1 MRKNLPITNNEV
13 LVEPADRLV
22 TRTDLK
28 GRIVYANAAF
38 IRISGFSEDEL
49 IGRAHNIIRHPDV
62 PSAVF
67 ADLWATLQA
76 GRPWSGI
83 LKNRCKN
90 GDFYWVQ
97 ADVAPIHESGVL
109 VGYMSVRRQAARE
122 RIEETEL
129 AFASINT
136 GEGRFVVRQGT
147 IRPPRPWYIR
157 YNPLRKLSLRKRL
170 LLAAAAI
177 GFYGVFLLLLH
188 ETGASSSVVIAA
200 IALFSLIALIAAWW
214 LANDLGNRLERAALL
229 FRQMASGHFDES
241 IPIDRNDEVGT
252 ILLGMKIAQ
261 IRLGYEID
269 ANSDPLTGLPN
280 RRAFDAVLE
289 HALHDT
295 AATTAVLLMLDL
307 DHFKQYNDSF
317 GHQAGDDVLRKVGT
331 LLRSVLRSKDFAARY
346 GGEEFVV
353 LLHDA
358 DQARA
363 MQVGERILAVFR
375 DTDWEHWQV
384 TASMGI
390 AVAQSDELAEQ
401 LVRRADQALYKS
413 KANGRNRYTLAD
425 AVADT
430 NPEINP

>member
-1 MRKNLPITNNEV
+1 MRKNLPITDKEV
-13 LVEPADRLV
+13 QVGPGEQLV

-38 IRISGFSEDEL
+38 IRVSGFSEEEL
-49 IGRAHNIIRHPDV
+49 VGQAHNIIRHPDV

-76 GRPWSGI
+76 GRPWSGM

-97 ADVAPIHESGVL
+97 ADVAPIHENGIL
-109 VGYMSVRRQAARE
+109 VGYMSVRRQVARE
-122 RIEETEL
+122 RIDMTEQ
-129 AFASINT
+129 AFASINA
-136 GEGRFVVRQGT
+136 GEKRYVVRQGT
-147 IRPPRPWYIR
+147 IRQPDPWYVR
-157 YNPLRKLSLRKRL
+157 YDPIKKLSLRNRL
-170 LLAAAAI
+170 LLVAVVT
-177 GFYGVFLLLLH
+177 GFYGVLLLLMH
-188 ETGASSSVVIAA
+188 EAGAPSAWVISI
-200 IALFSLIALIAAWW
+200 IALFSLLMLLGAWR
-214 LANDLGNRLERAALL
+214 LANDVGNRLENAAIL
-229 FRQMASGHFDES
+229 FRQMASGHFNAM

-269 ANSDPLTGLPN
+269 ANSDALTGLPN
-280 RRAFDAVLE
+280 RRAFDAVLK
-289 HALHDT
+289 HALHDA
-295 AATTAVLLMLDL
+295 AATPSALLMLDL

-317 GHQAGDDVLRKVGT
+317 GHQAGDAVLRKVGS
-331 LLRSVLRSKDFAARY
+331 LLRAVLRSKDFAARY

-363 MQVGERILAVFR
+363 IQVGERILTAFR
-375 DTDWEHWQV
+375 TTEWKHRNV
-384 TASMGI
+384 TSSIGI
-390 AVAQSDELAEQ
+390 AVMQPDELAEH

-413 KANGRNRYTLAD
+413 KADGRNRYTLAE
-425 AVADT
+425 T
-430 NPEINP
+430 HT